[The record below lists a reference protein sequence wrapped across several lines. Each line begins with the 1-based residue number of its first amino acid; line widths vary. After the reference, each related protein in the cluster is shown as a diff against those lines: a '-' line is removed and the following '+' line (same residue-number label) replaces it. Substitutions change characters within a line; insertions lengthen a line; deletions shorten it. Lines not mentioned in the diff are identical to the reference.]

1 MKSERPI
8 MAWLRQTRRML
19 PDAAGA
25 ENDIELRYKPLI
37 NIVLGGSHGYSV
49 SLLYAR
55 TETKSDMKHRHG
67 SSERTGKEVE
77 ACGHAEMDF
86 LK

>member
-49 SLLYAR
+49 SLLF
-55 TETKSDMKHRHG
+55 TLSKNQNMKSCHNHKDA
-67 SSERTGKEVE
+67 TVT
-77 ACGHAEMDF
+77 
-86 LK
+86 